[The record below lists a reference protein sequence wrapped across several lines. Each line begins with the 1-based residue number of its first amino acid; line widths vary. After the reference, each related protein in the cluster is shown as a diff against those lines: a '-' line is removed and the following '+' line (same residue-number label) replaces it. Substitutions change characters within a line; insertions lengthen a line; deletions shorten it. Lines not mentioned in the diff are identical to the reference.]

1 VDCNDYGDAL
11 NNIWLS
17 GLARSNDEMPEVKD
31 NGGRRGRDRG
41 SILGCDG
48 FGLQDL
54 GVELF
59 DVCKGADSRLTP
71 LHEIYFQKRA
81 LVLPVES
88 LQSGLLSILASGLRI
103 ESLVAR

>member
-1 VDCNDYGDAL
+1 MDCNDYGDAL
-11 NNIWLS
+11 NIWLS
-17 GLARSNDEMPEVKD
+17 RLARSNDEMPEVKD

-48 FGLQDL
+48 FVWGLQDWGL
-54 GVELF
+54 NSLMYARGQIVDLPP
-59 DVCKGADSRLTP
+59 P

-88 LQSGLLSILASGLRI
+88 LKWP
-103 ESLVAR
+103 